1 MKNILL
7 LLTIIAA
14 FSTIGHTQGTS
25 DNGREKVQVG
35 LKAGINYSNVYDTKG
50 DEFKANAKAGLAA
63 GLFLSV
69 PLGKYLGIQPEVLF
83 SQKGFQ
89 ATGRLLG
96 STYDFTRTTNYI
108 DVPLFLAIKP
118 VSFLTILAGPQFSYL
133 LKQKDV
139 FANGAATVQQ
149 ESEFK
154 NDDIRKNT
162 LCFIGG
168 VDINISHLVIGARVG
183 WDSMNNNGDGTS
195 TTPRYKNTWLQG
207 TIGFRF

>member
-1 MKNILL
+1 MKNILTL
-7 LLTIIAA
+7 LPVIAV
-14 FSTIGHTQGTS
+14 FSTIGHAQS
-25 DNGREKVQVG
+25 SSEDRREKIQFG
-35 LKAGINYSNVYDTKG
+35 IKAGINYSNVYDTKG
-50 DEFKANAKAGLAA
+50 DEFRATAKAGVAA
-63 GLFLSV
+63 GIFLGI
-69 PLGKYLGIQPEVLF
+69 PLGRYLGIQPEVLF

-108 DVPLFLAIKP
+108 DIPLFLAIKP
-118 VSFLTILAGPQFSYL
+118 VKFLTLLAGPQFSYL

-139 FANGAATVQQ
+139 FANGATTVLQ
-149 ESEFK
+149 EKEFE
-154 NDDIRKNT
+154 NDNIRKNT

-168 VDINISHLVIGARVG
+168 VNINLSHFIIGARAG

-207 TIGFRF
+207 TVGLRF

>member
-7 LLTIIAA
+7 ILPFIAA
-14 FSTIGHTQGTS
+14 VTTIGYAQS
-25 DNGREKVQVG
+25 NSEDGRQKVQAG
-35 LKAGINYSNVYDTKG
+35 IKAGINYSNVYDSKG
-50 DEFKANAKAGLAA
+50 DEFKANAKVGFAG
-63 GLFLSV
+63 GVFFSI

-96 STYDFTRTTNYI
+96 SSYDFTRTSNYI

-118 VSFLTILAGPQFSYL
+118 VRFLTLLVGPQFSYL

-139 FANGAATVQQ
+139 FANGIGTVQQ
-149 ESEFK
+149 QQEFQ
-154 NDDIRKNT
+154 NDNIRKNT

-168 VDINISHLVIGARVG
+168 ADINISHLIIGGRVG

-195 TTPRYKNTWLQG
+195 STPRYKNTWLQATLG
-207 TIGFRF
+207 IRF

>member
-1 MKNILL
+1 MKNIFLL
-7 LLTIIAA
+7 LLVITGV
-14 FSTIGHTQGTS
+14 STIGSAQESS
-25 DNGREKVQVG
+25 DNGREKVKVG
-35 LKAGINYSNVYDTKG
+35 IKAGVNYSNVYDTKG
-50 DEFKANAKAGLAA
+50 DEFKANAKVGLAA
-63 GLFLSV
+63 GIFLSI
-69 PLGKYLGIQPEVLF
+69 PIGKYFGIQPEVLF

-96 STYDFTRTTNYI
+96 STYDFTRTTDYI

-118 VSFLTILAGPQFSYL
+118 AGFLTILAGPQFSYL

-139 FANGAATVQQ
+139 FANGTATVQQ
-149 ESEFK
+149 EREFE

-168 VDINISHLVIGARVG
+168 IDINISHVVIGARVG

-207 TIGFRF
+207 TVGIRF